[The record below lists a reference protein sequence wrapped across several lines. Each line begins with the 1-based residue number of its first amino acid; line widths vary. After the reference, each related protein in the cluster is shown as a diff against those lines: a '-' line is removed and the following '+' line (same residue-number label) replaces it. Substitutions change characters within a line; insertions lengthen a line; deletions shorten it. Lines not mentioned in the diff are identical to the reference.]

1 MGSDQVKIILTL
13 RFIASLENVSLFA
26 METDG
31 FVLNAAIDLY
41 TSATLTPQAGQVV
54 SFKRA
59 VDVGMQHKR

>member
-1 MGSDQVKIILTL
+1 MGSNQVRIVLNL
-13 RFIASLENVSLFA
+13 RFVESLENVSLFA

-41 TSATLTPQAGQVV
+41 ASATLMPQAGQVV

>member
-1 MGSDQVKIILTL
+1 
-13 RFIASLENVSLFA
+13 

-41 TSATLTPQAGQVV
+41 ASATLMPQAGQVV